1 MKINEIRDMST
12 ADLEKK
18 VLELKN
24 ELFKLNFSLN
34 TNNLENPKRINAVKK
49 DIAKVKTV
57 IKEREILEANK

>member
-1 MKINEIRDMST
+1 MKINEVRDMST

-49 DIAKVKTV
+49 DIAKIKTV

>member
-1 MKINEIRDMST
+1 MKINEVRDMST
-12 ADLEKK
+12 AELEKK

-49 DIAKVKTV
+49 DIAKIKTV

>member
-1 MKINEIRDMST
+1 MKINEVRDMST
-12 ADLEKK
+12 VDLEKK

-49 DIAKVKTV
+49 DIAKIKTV